1 MKNDN
6 LKQKRQCAIHDVIH
20 RLFHTHNFKPILSRY
35 ISFSSRDI
43 LYECKC
49 GKRKIVNVYRDFDT
63 PFPMETTML
72 LTHKDMQ
79 DALLN
84 GV

>member
-1 MKNDN
+1 MEKDN
-6 LKQKRQCAIHDVIH
+6 LKKEQQCAIHDVIH
-20 RLFHTHNFKPILSRY
+20 RLFHTHNWEPKLSRY
-35 ISFSSRDI
+35 ISFNSRDI

-49 GKRKIVNVYRDFDT
+49 GKRKIENVYRDFDT
-63 PFPMETTML
+63 PFPIETTMMI
-72 LTHKDMQ
+72 THKEMQ